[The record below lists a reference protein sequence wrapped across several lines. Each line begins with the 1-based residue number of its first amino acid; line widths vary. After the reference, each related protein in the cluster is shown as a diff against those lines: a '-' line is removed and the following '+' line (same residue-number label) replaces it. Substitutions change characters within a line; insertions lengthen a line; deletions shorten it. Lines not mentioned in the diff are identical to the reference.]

1 MEEVSALCLTI
12 REHRS
17 DAIAMQ
23 AGEVS
28 DKSADDIETELE
40 AKRAQLEMNMHTNA
54 GVVEQYRKRQQEV
67 RGYAAELWVQL
78 E

>member
-17 DAIAMQ
+17 DAMQ

-67 RGYAAELWVQL
+67 RHCVVDLWVHL
-78 E
+78 H